1 MTEPSDHRHE
11 LRRLAAVGAAVLG
24 LVGLTYAVPQAEP
37 MRPWLPGEPVPLLHL
52 VLPEPGTEV
61 RLDAHGELAR
71 VAVEATPTPA
81 AETVVAEEPT
91 PEPPEARLPRRPP
104 AVPTALELPDGALD
118 HYFAAL
124 AATEDGEPGRV
135 ARALHW
141 GDSTIAADGITG
153 TVRERM
159 QDRFGDGGPGF
170 LAVHADPRWQ
180 LRPGVL
186 RVQDGDWTSLTI
198 TFGGAETPRYGLGGN
213 VSTSGAEGEITA
225 TLGGR
230 RIEGKRQPLHRFD
243 VHYQRQPE
251 GGTFSVVPR
260 GHRGAVI
267 ATEHERVGDRFREL
281 PASEGATTLWIKT
294 HGDGPVTLY
303 GVALETAGPG
313 VTWETL
319 GIAGSSIGSMTAH
332 QSRHHLK
339 GQVER
344 RQPDLV
350 VYQTGGNELTYP
362 TLLGGEGEKYEE
374 SYLKVLDKLRAGR
387 PEASCLMV
395 GPLDQATRK
404 RGTVISKDNLERM
417 ITVQRRTAARAG
429 CAFWDARGA
438 MGGEGA
444 FARWLNHQPRYA
456 WTDLIHLNSEGLELV
471 GNSLADALLDAYEQW
486 RLAHP
491 EAGWQPVDAEDESS
505 GPGDAP
511 PPPQA
516 PEPAAGSEAPAAGAI
531 DPAEGSQTNRPP
543 PRSD

>member
-1 MTEPSDHRHE
+1 MSSPAEHRTE
-11 LRRLAAVGAAVLG
+11 LGRLAAVGGGIVA
-24 LVGLTYAVPQAEP
+24 LVALTYAVPQAEP
-37 MRPWLPGEPVPLLHL
+37 VRPWLPGEPVPLVHL

-71 VAVEATPTPA
+71 VAVEDSTPPPA
-81 AETVVAEEPT
+81 PLLDEVAEPT
-91 PEPPEARLPRRPP
+91 PEPPGARLPKRPP
-104 AVPTALELPDGALD
+104 AVPTPLDLPDGALD
-118 HYFAAL
+118 HFFAAL
-124 AATEDGEPGRV
+124 AAAEDGEPGRLV
-135 ARALHW
+135 RALHW

-180 LRPGVL
+180 IRPGVL
-186 RVQDGDWTSLTI
+186 RMQDGDWTSLTI
-198 TFGGAETPRYGLGGN
+198 TFGGAETPRYGLAGN
-213 VSTSGAEGEITA
+213 VSTSGPEGEITA

-230 RIEGKRQPLHRFD
+230 RIDGKRQPLHRFD

-251 GGTFSVVPR
+251 GGTVSVVPR

-267 ATEHERVGDRFREL
+267 KTAHEKVGDRFREL

-303 GVALETAGPG
+303 GVALETEGPG

-319 GIAGSSIGSMTAH
+319 GVAGSSIGSMTAH
-332 QSRHHLK
+332 QSRYHLRT
-339 GQVER
+339 QVER

-374 SYLKVLDKLRAGR
+374 SYLKVLDKLRSGR
-387 PEASCLMV
+387 PEASCLMI

-404 RGTVISKDNLERM
+404 RGTVVSKDNLERM

-429 CAFWDARGA
+429 CAFWDARAA

-444 FARWLNHQPRYA
+444 FGRWLDHQPRYA

-471 GNSLADALLDAYEQW
+471 GNSMADALLDAYEQW
-486 RLAHP
+486 RIAHP
-491 EAGWQPVDAEDESS
+491 ESGWQPQDVEDESS
-505 GPGDAP
+505 PPEDAPVTPEATPGPGDEPRPPEAAP
-511 PPPQA
+511 
-516 PEPAAGSEAPAAGAI
+516 
-531 DPAEGSQTNRPP
+531 DPAKA
-543 PRSD
+543 D